1 MKRKKG
7 KRELKVSSRRKALS
21 WRWRL
26 TLGRKSEAVAAAA
39 AVTEGRRNW
48 RSREVVMFEREL
60 V

>member
-21 WRWRL
+21 CRWL
-26 TLGRKSEAVAAAA
+26 TLGRKSEAVAAA

-48 RSREVVMFEREL
+48 RSREVVMFEGK